1 MIQKMTILGMILLLI
16 VACDTTT
23 SEPQIEGD
31 FKVTIENVAEAKS
44 YSASGVFNTP
54 VGASAPAPI
63 FPGEAYE
70 VSFSAAPGSKLSF
83 ATMFVQ
89 SNDLFYAPDGEGIDL
104 FDSMGDQVA
113 GDITSQ
119 IMLWDAG
126 SEMNQEPGLGADQ
139 APRQAGANTG
149 TSDSDNAVRLA
160 SDDFSNLPVVADV
173 IQVSLS
179 SSGATGFTLRIE
191 NVSSS
196 STLMTSDG
204 GSTAVPMAPGVYVV
218 HSASNALFTAGQADY
233 GYGLVAIAED
243 GDPGNLS
250 SMLSMDTG
258 VTQLYAPG
266 VYVVHD
272 AANPLFTADVAD
284 RGEGLEDLAEDGDPG
299 SLAAALSA
307 VGIHASSGAFDTP
320 VGAAGPGALAPGAS
334 YEFFLSAME
343 GDYLS
348 LATMLVQSNDLFVAP
363 AGMGIALFENG
374 EAMVGDVT
382 SSFSIWDAGTEV
394 NETPGIGLNQAPR
407 QAGTGSGMD
416 EMGLVSMVNDSFEY
430 PALSEIIRI
439 TITEL

>member
-1 MIQKMTILGMILLLI
+1 MIQKMTLIGMTLLLI

-23 SEPQIEGD
+23 NEPQIEGD
-31 FKVTIENVAEAKS
+31 FKVTIENIAEAKS
-44 YSASGVFNTP
+44 YSSSGAFNTP
-54 VGASAPAPI
+54 VGASGPAPI

-89 SNDLFYAPDGEGIDL
+89 SNDLFYAPDGGGIDL
-104 FDSMGDQVA
+104 YDSMGDQMV

-126 SEMNQEPGLGADQ
+126 SELNQEPGLGTDQ

-149 TSDSDNAVRLA
+149 AADTDNTVRLA
-160 SDDFSNLPVVADV
+160 SDDFSNLPAVADV
-173 IQVSLS
+173 VQVSLS
-179 SSGATGFTLRIE
+179 SNGATAFTLRIE

-204 GSTAVPMAPGVYVV
+204 GSTAVPLAPGVYVV
-218 HSASNALFTAGQADY
+218 HSGSDVLFAAGMADY
-233 GYGLVAIAED
+233 GYGLAAIAED
-243 GDPGNLS
+243 GDPTDLS
-250 SMLSMDTG
+250 SMIAMDTG

-266 VYVVHD
+266 VYVVHES
-272 AANPLFTADVAD
+272 ANPLFTADMAD
-284 RGEGLEDLAEDGDPG
+284 RGEGLEDLAEDGDPS

-307 VGIHASSGAFDTP
+307 SDMYSTSGAFNTP
-320 VGAAGPGALAPGAS
+320 TGAAGPGALAPGAS
-334 YEFFLSAME
+334 YEFIISAME

-363 AGMGIALFENG
+363 SGMGIALFNDG
-374 EAMVGDVT
+374 TAMTGDVT
-382 SSFSIWDAGTEV
+382 SYLSIWDAGTEV

-407 QAGTGSGMD
+407 QAGAGAGLD
-416 EMGLVSMVNDSFEY
+416 EMGLVSMVDDMYDY
-430 PALSEIIRI
+430 PALSEIIRV
-439 TITEL
+439 TITEI

>member
-1 MIQKMTILGMILLLI
+1 MIQKMTLIGMTLLLI

-23 SEPQIEGD
+23 NEPQIEGD
-31 FKVTIENVAEAKS
+31 FKVTIENIAEAKS
-44 YSASGVFNTP
+44 YSSSGAFNTP
-54 VGASAPAPI
+54 VGASGPAPI

-89 SNDLFYAPDGEGIDL
+89 SNDLFYAPDGGGIDL
-104 FDSMGDQVA
+104 YDSMGDQMV

-126 SEMNQEPGLGADQ
+126 SELNQEPGLGTDQ

-149 TSDSDNAVRLA
+149 AADTDNTVRLA
-160 SDDFSNLPVVADV
+160 SDDFSNLPAVADV
-173 IQVSLS
+173 VQVSLS
-179 SSGATGFTLRIE
+179 SNGATAFTLRIE

-204 GSTAVPMAPGVYVV
+204 GSTAVPLAPGVYVV
-218 HSASNALFTAGQADY
+218 HSGSDVLFAAGMADY
-233 GYGLVAIAED
+233 GYGLAAIAED
-243 GDPGNLS
+243 GDPTDLS
-250 SMLSMDTG
+250 SMIAMDTG

-266 VYVVHD
+266 VYVVHES
-272 AANPLFTADVAD
+272 ANPLFTADMAD
-284 RGEGLEDLAEDGDPG
+284 RGEGLEDLAEDGDPS

-307 VGIHASSGAFDTP
+307 SDMYSTSGAFNTP
-320 VGAAGPGALAPGAS
+320 TGAAGPGALAPGAS
-334 YEFFLSAME
+334 YEFIISAME

-363 AGMGIALFENG
+363 SGMGIALFNDG
-374 EAMVGDVT
+374 TAMTGDVT
-382 SSFSIWDAGTEV
+382 SYLSIWDAGTEV

-407 QAGTGSGMD
+407 QAGAGAGLD
-416 EMGLVSMVNDSFEY
+416 EMGLVRMVDDMYAY
-430 PALSEIIRI
+430 PALSEIIRV
-439 TITEL
+439 TITEI

>member
-1 MIQKMTILGMILLLI
+1 MIQKMTLIGMTLLLI

-23 SEPQIEGD
+23 NEPQIEGD
-31 FKVTIENVAEAKS
+31 FKVTIENIAEAKS
-44 YSASGVFNTP
+44 YSSSGAFNTP
-54 VGASAPAPI
+54 VGASGPAPI

-89 SNDLFYAPDGEGIDL
+89 SNDLFYAPDGGGIDL
-104 FDSMGDQVA
+104 YDSMGDQMV

-126 SEMNQEPGLGADQ
+126 SELNQEPGLGTDQ

-149 TSDSDNAVRLA
+149 AADTDNTVRLA
-160 SDDFSNLPVVADV
+160 SDDFSNLPAVADV
-173 IQVSLS
+173 VQVSLS
-179 SSGATGFTLRIE
+179 SNGATAFTLRIE

-204 GSTAVPMAPGVYVV
+204 GSTAVPLAPGVYVV
-218 HSASNALFTAGQADY
+218 HSGSDVLFAAGMADY
-233 GYGLVAIAED
+233 GYGLAAIAED
-243 GDPGNLS
+243 GDPTDLS
-250 SMLSMDTG
+250 SMIAMDTG

-266 VYVVHD
+266 VYVVHES
-272 AANPLFTADVAD
+272 ANPLFTADMAD
-284 RGEGLEDLAEDGDPG
+284 RGEGLEDLAEDGDPS

-307 VGIHASSGAFDTP
+307 SDMYSTSGAFNTP
-320 VGAAGPGALAPGAS
+320 TGAAGPGALAPGAS
-334 YEFFLSAME
+334 YEFIISAME

-363 AGMGIALFENG
+363 SGMGIALFSDG
-374 EAMVGDVT
+374 TAMTGDVT
-382 SSFSIWDAGTEV
+382 SYLSIWDAGTEV

-407 QAGTGSGMD
+407 QAGAGAGLD
-416 EMGLVSMVNDSFEY
+416 EMGLVSMVDDMYDY
-430 PALSEIIRI
+430 PALSEIIRV
-439 TITEL
+439 TITEI

>member
-1 MIQKMTILGMILLLI
+1 MIQKMTLIGMTLLLI

-23 SEPQIEGD
+23 NEPQIEGD
-31 FKVTIENVAEAKS
+31 FKVTIENIAEAKS
-44 YSASGVFNTP
+44 YSSSGAFNTP
-54 VGASAPAPI
+54 VGASGPAPI

-89 SNDLFYAPDGEGIDL
+89 SNDLFYAPDGGGIDL
-104 FDSMGDQVA
+104 YDSMGDQMV

-126 SEMNQEPGLGADQ
+126 SELNQEPGLGTDQ

-149 TSDSDNAVRLA
+149 AVDTDNTVRLA
-160 SDDFSNLPVVADV
+160 SDDFSNLPAVADV
-173 IQVSLS
+173 VQVSLS
-179 SSGATGFTLRIE
+179 SNGATAFTLRIE

-204 GSTAVPMAPGVYVV
+204 GSTAVPLAPGVYVV
-218 HSASNALFTAGQADY
+218 HSGSDVLFAAGMADY
-233 GYGLVAIAED
+233 GYGLAAIAED
-243 GDPGNLS
+243 GDPTDLS
-250 SMLSMDTG
+250 SMIAMDTG

-266 VYVVHD
+266 VYVVHES
-272 AANPLFTADVAD
+272 ANPLFTADMAD
-284 RGEGLEDLAEDGDPG
+284 RGEGLEDLAEDGDPS

-307 VGIHASSGAFDTP
+307 SDMYSTSGAFNTP
-320 VGAAGPGALAPGAS
+320 TGAAGPGALAPGAS
-334 YEFFLSAME
+334 YEFIISAME

-363 AGMGIALFENG
+363 SGMGIALFNDG
-374 EAMVGDVT
+374 TAMTGDVT
-382 SSFSIWDAGTEV
+382 SYLSIWDAGTEV

-407 QAGTGSGMD
+407 QAGAGAGLD
-416 EMGLVSMVNDSFEY
+416 EMGLVSMVDDMYDY
-430 PALSEIIRI
+430 PALSEIIRV
-439 TITEL
+439 TITEI